1 MGGKCH
7 AVLKRS
13 PGLIGQIRIQRLGL
27 TPFVIGKWV
36 GDQVHQLSP
45 QRDDICCRRRRL
57 PDAAKEAAP
66 QGLGIALFFEIG
78 VLVINTLKAR
88 TNMAQYSLS
97 NLLGS
102 ADSRKTGSHPFEG
115 RG

>member
-13 PGLIGQIRIQRLGL
+13 PGLIRQTRIQRLDL
-27 TPFVIGKWV
+27 TPFVIGKWG
-36 GDQVHQLSP
+36 GDQVDQLSP

-57 PDAAKEAAP
+57 PDAAEEATP
-66 QGLGIALFFEIG
+66 PVLGIALFIEIG

-97 NLLGS
+97 NLLRNAES
-102 ADSRKTGSHPFEG
+102 
-115 RG
+115 